1 MAMTKSTTIVW
12 GSKTAW
18 QNPQSLEATLAKLQ
32 EMQAAGKTDM
42 SYDIEDPETELIWTR
57 FWLDQAAAEEFIAFR
72 RAEAESEG
80 LGSAI
85 ISTSIGDYT
94 PPV

>member
-1 MAMTKSTTIVW
+1 MT
-12 GSKTAW
+12 
-18 QNPQSLEATLAKLQ
+18 ATLAKLQ
-32 EMQAAGKTDM
+32 EMEAAGKTDG

-57 FWLDQAAAEEFIAFR
+57 FWSDQAAAEEYIAFK

-94 PPV
+94 APV